1 MRKLFFV
8 VFCSVSTCAA
18 AQTQGLPT
26 RITYQLPTESE
37 LQKAWSINIDK
48 DAAVAGTTPGR
59 LVLLGDRVLFYP
71 ADPSGALSKKPVQLP
86 RDSLFSVP
94 GYASPLVAPTVP
106 AKANQGNAFA
116 ARLAQENAAKQT
128 NLLVNLTVAV
138 EQLKQNLG
146 SLQDTNRA
154 ISDSLQKAEAR
165 IKALETRSGTKP

>member
-8 VFCSVSTCAA
+8 VYCSVSTCAA
-18 AQTQGLPT
+18 AQAQGLPT

-37 LQKAWSINIDK
+37 LQKAWSMNIDK

-106 AKANQGNAFA
+106 ANANPGNAS

-138 EQLKQNLG
+138 EQLKHNLS